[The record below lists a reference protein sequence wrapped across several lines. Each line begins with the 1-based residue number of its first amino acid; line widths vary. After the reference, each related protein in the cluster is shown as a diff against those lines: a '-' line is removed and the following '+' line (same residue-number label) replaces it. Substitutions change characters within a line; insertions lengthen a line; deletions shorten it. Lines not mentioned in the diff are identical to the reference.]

1 MILSTAEFLLPRK
14 GVDMSKWAVIACDQ
28 FTSDRAYW
36 DKLDAYVGDAP
47 STLRLILPEVYLG
60 DGDGEKRAADIYAAM
75 ERYCADGTLE
85 GKRGFVVVDRR
96 QNDGRHRLGAVAVVD
111 LEEYEYTPR
120 NNARIKATEK
130 TVEERLPAR
139 VKLREKALLEA
150 SHIMLLAENVRPLL
164 EALLKEGEEVYDFD
178 LNMNGGHLT
187 GRLIDDESK
196 LAAIEAAALK
206 AHQSLAFVVGDGNH
220 SLAAAKLVWAQV
232 KETIPQSEWAS
243 CPARYAMCEIVDIAD
258 PSLDFEPIH
267 RLVKGGG
274 EELVAYLSDKLCGS
288 ARAKAVYGGKE
299 TELSVP
305 ENSADAIADIQNALD
320 EYAKTTPIVID
331 YVHGDA
337 SVLEA
342 AEREGALAILMPCIA
357 KDGLFDYTVR
367 RGVLPRKSFSMGNA
381 EDKRYYCEAR
391 KIKRALQ

>member
-14 GVDMSKWAVIACDQ
+14 GVDMSKWAAIACDQ

-111 LEEYEYTPR
+111 LEEYEYTPH

-232 KETIPQSEWAS
+232 KATIPQCEWAS
-243 CPARYAMCEIVDIAD
+243 CPARYATCEIVDIAD
-258 PSLDFEPIH
+258 TSLDFEPIH

-274 EELVAYLSDKLCGS
+274 EELVAYLADKLCGS

-391 KIKRALQ
+391 KIK

>member
-14 GVDMSKWAVIACDQ
+14 GVDMSKWAAIACDQ

-36 DKLDAYVGDAP
+36 DKLDAYVGGAP

-120 NNARIKATEK
+120 NDARIKATEK

-164 EALLKEGEEVYDFD
+164 EALLKEGEEVYDFE

-196 LAAIEAAALK
+196 LAAIEVAALK

-232 KETIPQSEWAS
+232 KATIPQSEWAS

-274 EELVAYLSDKLCGS
+274 EELVAYLADKLSGG
-288 ARAKAVYGGKE
+288 AKVKAVYCGKE

-342 AEREGALAILMPCIA
+342 AKREDALAILMPCIA

-391 KIKRALQ
+391 KIK

>member
-14 GVDMSKWAVIACDQ
+14 GADMSKWAVIACDQ

-60 DGDGEKRAADIYAAM
+60 DGDGERRAADIYAAM

-164 EALLKEGEEVYDFD
+164 EALLKEGEEVYDFE

-196 LAAIEAAALK
+196 LAAIEKAALE

-232 KETIPQSEWAS
+232 KATIPQSEWAS
-243 CPARYAMCEIVDIAD
+243 CSARYAMCEIVDIAD

-274 EELVAYLSDKLCGS
+274 EELVAYLADKLCGS

-299 TELSVP
+299 TDLSVP

-320 EYAKTTPIVID
+320 EFAKTTPIVID

-342 AEREGALAILMPCIA
+342 AKREGALAILMPCIA

-391 KIKRALQ
+391 KIK

>member
-14 GVDMSKWAVIACDQ
+14 GADMSKWAVIACDQ

-60 DGDGEKRAADIYAAM
+60 DGDGERRAADIYAAM

-164 EALLKEGEEVYDFD
+164 EALLKEGEEVYDFE

-274 EELVAYLSDKLCGS
+274 EELVAYLADKLCGS

-357 KDGLFDYTVR
+357 KAGLFDYTVR

-391 KIKRALQ
+391 KIK

>member
-14 GVDMSKWAVIACDQ
+14 GVDMSKWAAIACDQ

-164 EALLKEGEEVYDFD
+164 EALLKEGEEVYDFE

-232 KETIPQSEWAS
+232 KETIPQSEWVN
-243 CPARYAMCEIVDIAD
+243 CPARYATCEIVDIAD

-274 EELVAYLSDKLCGS
+274 EELVAYLSDKLSGG
-288 ARAKAVYGGKE
+288 AKVKAVYRGKE

-342 AEREGALAILMPCIA
+342 AKREGALAILMPCIA

-391 KIKRALQ
+391 KIK

>member
-14 GVDMSKWAVIACDQ
+14 GVDMSKWAAIACDQ

-85 GKRGFVVVDRR
+85 GKRGFVVIDRR

-150 SHIMLLAENVRPLL
+150 SHIMLLAENVRPIL
-164 EALLKEGEEVYDFD
+164 EGLLKDGKEVYDFE

-274 EELVAYLSDKLCGS
+274 EELVAYLADKLSGG
-288 ARAKAVYGGKE
+288 AKVKAVYRGKE
-299 TELSVP
+299 AELSVP
-305 ENSADAIADIQNALD
+305 KNSADAIADIQNALD

-391 KIKRALQ
+391 KIK

>member
-14 GVDMSKWAVIACDQ
+14 GVDMSKWAAIACDQ

-36 DKLDAYVGDAP
+36 DKLAPYVGDAP

-60 DGDGEKRAADIYAAM
+60 DGDGERRAADIYAAM

-164 EALLKEGEEVYDFD
+164 EALLKEGEEVYDFE

-274 EELVAYLSDKLCGS
+274 EELVAYLADKLCGS

-391 KIKRALQ
+391 KIK

>member
-14 GVDMSKWAVIACDQ
+14 GVDMSKWAAIACDQ

-150 SHIMLLAENVRPLL
+150 SHIMLLAENVRPIL
-164 EALLKEGEEVYDFD
+164 EGLLKDGKEVYDFE

-232 KETIPQSEWAS
+232 KATIPQSEWAS

-274 EELVAYLSDKLCGS
+274 EELVAYLADKLSGG
-288 ARAKAVYGGKE
+288 AKVKAVYGGKE

-391 KIKRALQ
+391 KIK

>member
-14 GVDMSKWAVIACDQ
+14 GVDMSKWAAIACDQ

-164 EALLKEGEEVYDFD
+164 EALLKEGEEVYDFE

-232 KETIPQSEWAS
+232 KAAIPQSEWAS

-274 EELVAYLSDKLCGS
+274 EELVAYLADKLCGS

-391 KIKRALQ
+391 KIK

>member
-14 GVDMSKWAVIACDQ
+14 GVDMSKWAAIACDQ

-232 KETIPQSEWAS
+232 KATIPQGEWAS

-274 EELVAYLSDKLCGS
+274 EELVAYLADKLCGS

-391 KIKRALQ
+391 KIK

>member
-14 GVDMSKWAVIACDQ
+14 GADMSKWAVIACDQ

-36 DKLDAYVGDAP
+36 DKLNAYVGGAP

-164 EALLKEGEEVYDFD
+164 EALLKEGEEVYDFE

-274 EELVAYLSDKLCGS
+274 EELVAYLADKLCGS

-357 KDGLFDYTVR
+357 KAGLFDYTVR

-391 KIKRALQ
+391 KIK

>member
-36 DKLDAYVGDAP
+36 DKLNAYVGDAP

-60 DGDGEKRAADIYAAM
+60 DGDGERRAADIYAAM

-85 GKRGFVVVDRR
+85 GKRGFVIVDRR

-164 EALLKEGEEVYDFD
+164 EALLKEGEEVYDFE

-274 EELVAYLSDKLCGS
+274 EELVAYLADKLCGS

-357 KDGLFDYTVR
+357 KAGLFDYTVR

-391 KIKRALQ
+391 KIK

>member
-14 GVDMSKWAVIACDQ
+14 GVDMSKWAAIACDQ

-164 EALLKEGEEVYDFD
+164 EALLKEGEEVYDFE

-243 CPARYAMCEIVDIAD
+243 CPARYATCEIVDIAD

-288 ARAKAVYGGKE
+288 ARAKAVYRGKE

-391 KIKRALQ
+391 KIK

>member
-14 GVDMSKWAVIACDQ
+14 GVDMSKWAAIACDQ

-85 GKRGFVVVDRR
+85 GKRGFVVVDRK

-164 EALLKEGEEVYDFD
+164 EALLKEGEEVYDFE
-178 LNMNGGHLT
+178 LNLNGGHLT

-243 CPARYAMCEIVDIAD
+243 CPARYATCEIVDIAD

-274 EELVAYLSDKLCGS
+274 EELVAYLADKLSGS

-342 AEREGALAILMPCIA
+342 AKREGALAILMPCIA

-391 KIKRALQ
+391 KIK

>member
-14 GVDMSKWAVIACDQ
+14 GVDMSKWAAIACDQ

-164 EALLKEGEEVYDFD
+164 EALLKEGEEVYDFE

-196 LAAIEAAALK
+196 LDAIEAAALK

-243 CPARYAMCEIVDIAD
+243 CPARYATCEIVDIAD

-274 EELVAYLSDKLCGS
+274 EELVAYLADKLCGS

-337 SVLEA
+337 SVREA

-391 KIKRALQ
+391 KIK

>member
-14 GVDMSKWAVIACDQ
+14 GVDMSKWAAIACDQ

-164 EALLKEGEEVYDFD
+164 EALLKEGEEVYDFE

-232 KETIPQSEWAS
+232 KGTIPQSEWVN
-243 CPARYAMCEIVDIAD
+243 CPARYATCEIVDIAD

-274 EELVAYLSDKLCGS
+274 EELVAYLADKLCGS

-391 KIKRALQ
+391 KIK

>member
-14 GVDMSKWAVIACDQ
+14 GVDMSKWAAIACDQ

-96 QNDGRHRLGAVAVVD
+96 QNDCRHRLGAVAVVD

-220 SLAAAKLVWAQV
+220 SLAAAKLVWAQI
-232 KETIPQSEWAS
+232 KATIPQSEWAS
-243 CPARYAMCEIVDIAD
+243 CPARYATCEIVDIAD

-274 EELVAYLSDKLCGS
+274 EELVAYLADKLCGS

-342 AEREGALAILMPCIA
+342 AEREGAIAILMPCIA

-391 KIKRALQ
+391 KIK

>member
-14 GVDMSKWAVIACDQ
+14 GVDMSKWAAIACDQ

-36 DKLDAYVGDAP
+36 DKLDAYVGGAP

-164 EALLKEGEEVYDFD
+164 EALLKEGEEVYDFE

-232 KETIPQSEWAS
+232 KATIPQSEWAS

-274 EELVAYLSDKLCGS
+274 EELVAYLADKLCGS

-320 EYAKTTPIVID
+320 EYAKTTPIIID

-391 KIKRALQ
+391 KIK

>member
-14 GVDMSKWAVIACDQ
+14 GVDMSKWAAIACDQ
-28 FTSDRAYW
+28 FSSDRAYW

-164 EALLKEGEEVYDFD
+164 EALLKEGEEVYDFE

-274 EELVAYLSDKLCGS
+274 EELVAYLSDKLSGS

-342 AEREGALAILMPCIA
+342 AEREDALAILMPCIA

-391 KIKRALQ
+391 KIK

>member
-14 GVDMSKWAVIACDQ
+14 GADMSKWAVIACDQ

-60 DGDGEKRAADIYAAM
+60 DGDGERRAADIYAAM

-164 EALLKEGEEVYDFD
+164 EALLKEGEEVYDFE

-220 SLAAAKLVWAQV
+220 SLAAAKLVWAKV

-243 CPARYAMCEIVDIAD
+243 CPARYATCEIVDIAD

-274 EELVAYLSDKLCGS
+274 EELVAYLADKLCGS

-331 YVHGDA
+331 YVHCDA

-342 AEREGALAILMPCIA
+342 AKREGALAILMPCIA
-357 KDGLFDYTVR
+357 KAGLFDYTVR

-391 KIKRALQ
+391 KIK

>member
-14 GVDMSKWAVIACDQ
+14 GVDMSKWAAIACDQ

-232 KETIPQSEWAS
+232 KATIPQSEWAS

-274 EELVAYLSDKLCGS
+274 EELVAYLADKLSGG
-288 ARAKAVYGGKE
+288 AKVKAVYRGKE

-391 KIKRALQ
+391 KIK

>member
-14 GVDMSKWAVIACDQ
+14 GVDMSKWAAIACDQ

-164 EALLKEGEEVYDFD
+164 EALLKEGEEVYDFE

-258 PSLDFEPIH
+258 SSLDFEPIH

-274 EELVAYLSDKLCGS
+274 EELVAYLADKLCGS

-342 AEREGALAILMPCIA
+342 AKREGALAILMPCIA

-391 KIKRALQ
+391 KIK

>member
-14 GVDMSKWAVIACDQ
+14 GVDMSKWAAIACDQ

-36 DKLDAYVGDAP
+36 DKLDAYVGGAP

-164 EALLKEGEEVYDFD
+164 EALLKEGEEVYDFE

-274 EELVAYLSDKLCGS
+274 EELVAYLADKLCGS

-391 KIKRALQ
+391 KIK

>member
-14 GVDMSKWAVIACDQ
+14 GVDMSKWAAIACDQ

-164 EALLKEGEEVYDFD
+164 EALLKEGEEVYDFE

-274 EELVAYLSDKLCGS
+274 EELVAYLSDKLSGS

-342 AEREGALAILMPCIA
+342 AEREDALAILMPCIA

-391 KIKRALQ
+391 KIK

>member
-14 GVDMSKWAVIACDQ
+14 GADMSKWAVIACDQ

-36 DKLDAYVGDAP
+36 DKLNAYVGDAP

-164 EALLKEGEEVYDFD
+164 EALLKEGEEVYDFE

-274 EELVAYLSDKLCGS
+274 EELVAYLADKLCGS

-391 KIKRALQ
+391 KIK

>member
-14 GVDMSKWAVIACDQ
+14 GADMSKWAVIACDQ

-36 DKLDAYVGDAP
+36 DKLNAYVGDAP

-60 DGDGEKRAADIYAAM
+60 DGDGERRAADIYAAM

-164 EALLKEGEEVYDFD
+164 EALLKEGEEIYDFE

-274 EELVAYLSDKLCGS
+274 EELVAYLADKLCGS

-357 KDGLFDYTVR
+357 KAGLFDYTVR

-391 KIKRALQ
+391 KIK

>member
-14 GVDMSKWAVIACDQ
+14 GADMSKWAVIACDQ

-164 EALLKEGEEVYDFD
+164 EALLKEGEEVYDFE

-274 EELVAYLSDKLCGS
+274 EELVAYLADKLCGS

-391 KIKRALQ
+391 KIK

>member
-14 GVDMSKWAVIACDQ
+14 GVDMSKWAAIACDQ

-164 EALLKEGEEVYDFD
+164 EALLKEGEEVYDFE

-274 EELVAYLSDKLCGS
+274 EELVAYLADKLSGG
-288 ARAKAVYGGKE
+288 AKVKAVYRGKE

-391 KIKRALQ
+391 KIK

>member
-14 GVDMSKWAVIACDQ
+14 GADMSKWAVIACDQ

-36 DKLDAYVGDAP
+36 DKLNAYVGDAP

-60 DGDGEKRAADIYAAM
+60 DGDGERRAADIYAAM

-164 EALLKEGEEVYDFD
+164 EALLKEGEKVYDFE

-274 EELVAYLSDKLCGS
+274 EELVAYLADKLCGS

-391 KIKRALQ
+391 KIK

>member
-14 GVDMSKWAVIACDQ
+14 GVDMSKWAAIACDQ

-164 EALLKEGEEVYDFD
+164 EALLKEGEEVYDFE

-243 CPARYAMCEIVDIAD
+243 CPARYATCEIVDIAD

-274 EELVAYLSDKLCGS
+274 EELVAYLADKLCGS

-337 SVLEA
+337 SVREA

-391 KIKRALQ
+391 KIK

>member
-14 GVDMSKWAVIACDQ
+14 GVDMSKWAAIACDQ

-36 DKLDAYVGDAP
+36 DKLDSYVGDAP

-164 EALLKEGEEVYDFD
+164 EALLKEGEEVYDFE

-243 CPARYAMCEIVDIAD
+243 CPARYATCEIVDIAD

-274 EELVAYLSDKLCGS
+274 EELVAYLADKLCGS

-391 KIKRALQ
+391 KIK

>member
-14 GVDMSKWAVIACDQ
+14 GVDMSKWAAIACDQ

-164 EALLKEGEEVYDFD
+164 ESLLKEGEEVYDFE

-274 EELVAYLSDKLCGS
+274 EELVAYLADKLCGS

-391 KIKRALQ
+391 KIK

>member
-14 GVDMSKWAVIACDQ
+14 GVDMSKWAAIACDQ

-164 EALLKEGEEVYDFD
+164 EALLKEGEEVYDFE

-274 EELVAYLSDKLCGS
+274 EELVAYLADKLCGS

-320 EYAKTTPIVID
+320 EYAKTMPIVID

-391 KIKRALQ
+391 KIK

>member
-14 GVDMSKWAVIACDQ
+14 GVDMSKWAAIACDQ

-164 EALLKEGEEVYDFD
+164 EALLKEGEEVYDFE

-206 AHQSLAFVVGDGNH
+206 AHQSLAFVVGDGRQPF
-220 SLAAAKLVWAQV
+220 V
-232 KETIPQSEWAS
+232 
-243 CPARYAMCEIVDIAD
+243 
-258 PSLDFEPIH
+258 
-267 RLVKGGG
+267 GGG
-274 EELVAYLSDKLCGS
+274 EAGVGAGQRDNSPKRVGELPGEVCDVRDRRHRRSVARFRADTQ
-288 ARAKAVYGGKE
+288 ARQGRRRRVGR
-299 TELSVP
+299 LSVGQAVRFG
-305 ENSADAIADIQNALD
+305 ESQ
-320 EYAKTTPIVID
+320 
-331 YVHGDA
+331 G
-337 SVLEA
+337 
-342 AEREGALAILMPCIA
+342 G
-357 KDGLFDYTVR
+357 VR
-367 RGVLPRKSFSMGNA
+367 RQG
-381 EDKRYYCEAR
+381 D
-391 KIKRALQ
+391 

>member
-14 GVDMSKWAVIACDQ
+14 GVDMSKWAAIACDQ

-164 EALLKEGEEVYDFD
+164 EALLKEGEEVYDFE

-232 KETIPQSEWAS
+232 KATIPQGEWAS

-274 EELVAYLSDKLCGS
+274 EELVAYLADKLCGS

-391 KIKRALQ
+391 KIK

>member
-14 GVDMSKWAVIACDQ
+14 GVDMSKWAAIACDQ

-164 EALLKEGEEVYDFD
+164 EALLKEGEEVYDFE

-274 EELVAYLSDKLCGS
+274 EELVAYLADKLCGS

-342 AEREGALAILMPCIA
+342 AEREGAIAILMPCIA

-391 KIKRALQ
+391 KIK

>member
-14 GVDMSKWAVIACDQ
+14 GVDMSKWAAIACDQ

-164 EALLKEGEEVYDFD
+164 ESLLKEGEEVYDFE

-232 KETIPQSEWAS
+232 KETIPQSGWAS

-274 EELVAYLSDKLCGS
+274 EELVAYLADKLCGS

-342 AEREGALAILMPCIA
+342 AKREGALAILMPCIA

-391 KIKRALQ
+391 KIK

>member
-14 GVDMSKWAVIACDQ
+14 GVDMSKWAAIACDQ

-36 DKLDAYVGDAP
+36 DKLDSYVGDAP

-164 EALLKEGEEVYDFD
+164 EALLKEGEEVYDFE

-187 GRLIDDESK
+187 GRLIDGESK

-274 EELVAYLSDKLCGS
+274 EELVAYLADKLCGS

-320 EYAKTTPIVID
+320 EYAKTMPIVID

-342 AEREGALAILMPCIA
+342 AEREDALAILMPCIA

-391 KIKRALQ
+391 KIK

>member
-14 GVDMSKWAVIACDQ
+14 GADMSKWAVIACDQ

-36 DKLDAYVGDAP
+36 DKLNAYVGDAP

-60 DGDGEKRAADIYAAM
+60 DGDGERRAADIYAAM

-164 EALLKEGEEVYDFD
+164 EALLKEGEEVYDFE

-196 LAAIEAAALK
+196 LAAIEKAALK

-232 KETIPQSEWAS
+232 KATIPQSEWAS

-274 EELVAYLSDKLCGS
+274 EELVAYLADKLCGS

-357 KDGLFDYTVR
+357 KAGLFDYTVR

-391 KIKRALQ
+391 KIK